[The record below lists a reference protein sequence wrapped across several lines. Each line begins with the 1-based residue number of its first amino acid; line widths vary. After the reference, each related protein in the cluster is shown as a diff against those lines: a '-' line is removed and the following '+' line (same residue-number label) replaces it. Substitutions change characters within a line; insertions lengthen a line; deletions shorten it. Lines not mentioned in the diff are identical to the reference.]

1 MKKIGKLFLVITLA
15 STLLGCFDTRR
26 GGDRSLMRDV
36 KTTTYE
42 LSEQTKKEIEEGKDK
57 IIIAEFFYR
66 ERSTSMTEDFVTT
79 SIVETVNAISEKME
93 ENGYTIISLDTTT
106 QGEES
111 RAISFIAIFS
121 KK

>member
-1 MKKIGKLFLVITLA
+1 MKKIEKLFLVITLA
-15 STLLGCFDTRR
+15 STLFGCFDTRM

-36 KTTTYE
+36 ETTTYE
-42 LSEQTKKEIEEGKDK
+42 LSEQTKKEIEEGKEK

-66 ERSTSMTEDFVTT
+66 ERTTSMTEDSATA
-79 SIVETVNAISEKME
+79 SIVATVNAISEKME

>member
-1 MKKIGKLFLVITLA
+1 MRKIGKLFLVITLA

-26 GGDRSLMRDV
+26 GGNKSLMMDV
-36 KTTTYE
+36 KATTYE
-42 LSEQTKKEIEEGKDK
+42 LSEQTKKEIEEGKEK

-66 ERSTSMTEDFVTT
+66 ERSTSMTEDSVTA
-79 SIVETVNAISEKME
+79 SIVATVNAISEKME

>member
-1 MKKIGKLFLVITLA
+1 MKKIGKLFLVA
-15 STLLGCFDTRR
+15 MMVSTLFGCFDTRR
-26 GGDRSLMRDV
+26 GGDRSLMRNV
-36 KTTTYE
+36 ETTTYE

-66 ERSTSMTEDFVTT
+66 ERSTSMTEDSVTA
-79 SIVETVNAISEKME
+79 SIVATVNAISEKME

>member
-1 MKKIGKLFLVITLA
+1 MAVAT
-15 STLLGCFDTRR
+15 S
-26 GGDRSLMRDV
+26 
-36 KTTTYE
+36 
-42 LSEQTKKEIEEGKDK
+42 
-57 IIIAEFFYR
+57 IIIIMEENKTLVTEMSLPFDEKDLEELKSTKCIIDYR
-66 ERSTSMTEDFVTT
+66 ERSTSMTEDSVTT
-79 SIVETVNAISEKME
+79 SIVETVNAMNEKME